1 MFQSA
6 LHFLSFRNRSEN
18 EIRINLVKKGF
29 LENDIN
35 NVIDCLKSRGYL
47 DDEKFAK
54 EWVEN
59 RSASKPRGRR
69 MLVYELKQKKVN
81 SDMITQVLQSLP
93 NECDLALK
101 AARKIVHRYKK
112 MDYDLFNKKVTGF
125 LNRRGFD
132 FEVIR
137 EARKIL
143 WEEEQ
148 QKVDR

>member
-1 MFQSA
+1 MTKEITALSQQKNDPNRVNVFIDGSFSFGISRISGVSLKVGQNISKEEIIKLIKDDTFEKVFQSA

-81 SDMITQVLQSLP
+81 
-93 NECDLALK
+93 
-101 AARKIVHRYKK
+101 
-112 MDYDLFNKKVTGF
+112 
-125 LNRRGFD
+125 
-132 FEVIR
+132 
-137 EARKIL
+137 
-143 WEEEQ
+143 
-148 QKVDR
+148 